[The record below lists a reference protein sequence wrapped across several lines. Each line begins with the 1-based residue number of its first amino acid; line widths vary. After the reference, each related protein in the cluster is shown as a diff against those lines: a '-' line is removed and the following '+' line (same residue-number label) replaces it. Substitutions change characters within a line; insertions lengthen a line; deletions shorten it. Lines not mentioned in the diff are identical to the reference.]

1 MPKFVTR
8 DAKGRVIAAHSAPQ
22 YARHAPIADNDQ
34 SLLGYMTDNP
44 VARLL
49 AEVNLTA
56 DDIVRAC
63 TRPGLYVDRD
73 ADGSVVAT
81 HERPLRDG
89 HELAPLEDPA
99 LQRFLAGEKP
109 PAPPP
114 GFSFTFNAGRWRVL
128 RSSDNTVLADRLET
142 PAACAAA
149 AERFIT
155 DRKTFRQE

>member
-1 MPKFVTR
+1 MPKYVTR
-8 DAKGRVIAAHSAPQ
+8 NAKGQVIAAHSQPQ
-22 YARHAPIADNDQ
+22 FARHAPIADNDRD
-34 SLLGYMTDNP
+34 LIAYMNANP

-56 DDIVRAC
+56 DDIARAC

-73 ADGSVVAT
+73 ADGNVVAT

-114 GFSFTFNAGRWRVL
+114 GFAFTYNASHKWRLLRTADNAVL
-128 RSSDNTVLADRLET
+128 VDQLET

-149 AERFIT
+149 AARHAEVRAKF
-155 DRKTFRQE
+155 